1 MLAKSSRWAQGIF
14 YNGAMFDLIVHGGPI
29 FGHPEA
35 DAVGVRCGRI
45 AAVGRAPDLL
55 PLRGP
60 QTRVFHLE
68 GRPLLPGFFDAH
80 LHFLKIG
87 LDRTFFVDLSQ
98 ARSLGEALE
107 LLRARAQERPGE
119 WVVGRGWD
127 ESRWPEK
134 RYLERTDL
142 DRAVPKQPCC
152 AVRVDGHMMVANT
165 LALTRCVRPE
175 GELVDRE
182 RGFIFE
188 DAALEVLSLVRPGQ
202 EALVEAVA
210 EASRHAASLGVT
222 AAADMDVDAQA
233 LRAYQVA
240 EHRGLLRT
248 RLFIYA
254 NSALLPHLIGL
265 GIKRGFG
272 SPFLRVVGLK
282 AFVDG
287 SLGAKTAALF
297 EPYRGEMSKGRV
309 LLGRSEL
316 ARLWRKVMEAEL
328 QLAVHAIGD
337 RAIEEVL
344 AAARLAGVGALD
356 RHRVE
361 HLELPTPPQLDR
373 LKGLGLVASMQPNF
387 LQWSGPGRMYED
399 RLGPERDSRIDPHRW
414 VLERDIPLT
423 FGSDGMPLGPLYG
436 IALALD
442 PPYHPQRVTWE
453 EAVRAY
459 TWGGAFA
466 SFAEEELGT
475 IDVGKWAD
483 FVVLSGD
490 PARTPV
496 KELSV
501 DATFVAGEL
510 VFSR

>member
-1 MLAKSSRWAQGIF
+1 ML
-14 YNGAMFDLIVHGGPI
+14 DLIVHGGQI

-35 DAVGVRCGRI
+35 DAVGVSCGRI
-45 AAVGRAPDLL
+45 VALGRLAELSPLVGPK
-55 PLRGP
+55 
-60 QTRVFHLE
+60 TRVFRLE
-68 GRPLLPGFFDAH
+68 GRWLLPGFFDAH
-80 LHFLKIG
+80 VHFLKAG

-98 ARSLGEALE
+98 ACTLAEALE
-107 LLRARAQERPGE
+107 LLRTRAQERPGE

-165 LALTRCVRPE
+165 LALARCVRPE

-182 RGFIFE
+182 RGHLFE
-188 DAALEVLSLVRPGQ
+188 DAVYEVLSFVRPSQ

-210 EASRHAASLGVT
+210 EASRYAAALGIT
-222 AAADMDVDAQA
+222 AAADMDTTAQA
-233 LRAYQVA
+233 FRSYALA
-240 EHRGLLRT
+240 EHRQLLRT
-248 RLFIYA
+248 RLFTYMKA
-254 NSALLPHLIGL
+254 DLLPHLASL
-265 GIKRGFG
+265 GIRRGFG
-272 SPFLRVVGLK
+272 SNFLRIVGVK
-282 AFVDG
+282 VFVDG

-297 EPYRGEMSKGRV
+297 EPYRGEAGKGRV

-316 ARLWRKVMEAEL
+316 ARLWRRVMEAEL
-328 QLAVHAIGD
+328 QLAIHAIGD
-337 RAIEEVL
+337 RAVEEVL
-344 AAARLAGVGALD
+344 AAARLSGVGLHD

-361 HLELPTPPQLDR
+361 HLELPTPHQLDR
-373 LKGLGLVASMQPNF
+373 LKELGLVASMQPNF

-414 VLERDIPLT
+414 VLERGIPLA
-423 FGSDGMPLGPLYG
+423 FGSDCMPMGPLYG
-436 IALALD
+436 INLALN
-442 PPYHPQRVTWE
+442 PPYYPQRVSWE
-453 EAVRAY
+453 EAVQAY
-459 TWGGAFA
+459 TYGAAYA
-466 SFAEEELGT
+466 SFAEDELGT
-475 IDVGKWAD
+475 ISPGKWAD

-490 PARTPV
+490 PKRGPPQ
-496 KELSV
+496 ELQV

>member
-1 MLAKSSRWAQGIF
+1 ML
-14 YNGAMFDLIVHGGPI
+14 DLIVQGGPI
-29 FGHPEA
+29 HGHPGA

-45 AAVGRAPDLL
+45 VVVGRAPELGN
-55 PLRGP
+55 LRGP
-60 QTRVFHLE
+60 KTQVFRLE

-80 LHFLKIG
+80 VHFLEVG

-98 ARSLGEALE
+98 ARTLSEALE

-134 RYLERTDL
+134 RYLERADL
-142 DRAVPKQPCC
+142 DRAVPRQPCC

-165 LALTRCVRPE
+165 LALARCVRPE
-175 GELVDRE
+175 GELVDRA
-182 RGFIFE
+182 RGHLFE
-188 DAALEVLSLVRPGQ
+188 DAVFEVLSLVRPSQ

-210 EASRHAASLGVT
+210 AASRYAASLGVT
-222 AAADMDVDAQA
+222 AVADMDTEA
-233 LRAYQVA
+233 LAFRAYATA
-240 EHRGLLRT
+240 ERRGLLRT
-248 RLFIYA
+248 RIFAYGKA
-254 NSALLPHLIGL
+254 DLLPQLVGL
-265 GIKRGFG
+265 GLRRGFG
-272 SPFLRVVGLK
+272 SPFLRICGVK

-287 SLGAKTAALF
+287 SIGAKTAALF
-297 EPYRGEMSKGRV
+297 EPYQGEMGKGRV
-309 LLGRSEL
+309 LLGRGEL

-361 HLELPTPPQLDR
+361 HLELPTPHQLDR
-373 LKGLGLVASMQPNF
+373 VKELGLVASMQPNF

-399 RLGPERDSRIDPHRW
+399 RLGPTRDARIDPHRW
-414 VLERDIPLT
+414 VLERGIPLA

-436 IALALD
+436 IGLALD
-442 PPYHPQRVTWE
+442 PPYYPQRVTWE
-453 EAVRAY
+453 EALQAY
-459 TWGGAFA
+459 TQGAAFA
-466 SFAEEELGT
+466 AFAEDELGT
-475 IDVGKWAD
+475 IAPGKWAD

-490 PARTPV
+490 PGRVPP
-496 KELSV
+496 KDLQV

>member
-1 MLAKSSRWAQGIF
+1 ML
-14 YNGAMFDLIVHGGPI
+14 DLIVQGGPI
-29 FGHPEA
+29 FGHSDA

-45 AAVGRAPDLL
+45 VAVGRAQELS

-60 QTRVFHLE
+60 KTQVFRLE

-80 LHFLKIG
+80 VHFLKVG

-98 ARSLGEALE
+98 ARTLSEALD

-134 RYLERTDL
+134 RYLERADL

-165 LALTRCVRPE
+165 LALARCLRPE

-182 RGFIFE
+182 RGFLFE
-188 DAALEVLSLVRPGQ
+188 DAVSEVLSFVRPSQ
-202 EALVEAVA
+202 ETLVEAVA
-210 EASRHAASLGVT
+210 EASRYAASLGIT
-222 AAADMDVDAQA
+222 AVADMDTEARA
-233 LRAYQVA
+233 WRAYEIA
-240 EHRGLLRT
+240 ERRGLLKT
-248 RLFIYA
+248 RIFAYMKA
-254 NSALLPHLIGL
+254 EVLPHLAAIG
-265 GIKRGFG
+265 IRRGFG
-272 SPFLRVVGLK
+272 STFLRIAGVK
-282 AFVDG
+282 TFVDG
-287 SLGAKTAALF
+287 SIGAKTAALF
-297 EPYRGEMSKGRV
+297 EPYRGAMGKGRV
-309 LLGRSEL
+309 LLGRGEL

-344 AAARLAGVGALD
+344 AAARLSGVGLHD

-361 HLELPTPPQLDR
+361 HLELPTPHQLER
-373 LKGLGLVASMQPNF
+373 MKGLGLVASMQPNF
-387 LQWSGPGRMYED
+387 LQWSGPGKMYED

-414 VLERDIPLT
+414 VLERGIVLA
-423 FGSDGMPLGPLYG
+423 FGSDGMPMGPLYG
-436 IALALD
+436 IGLALN
-442 PPYHPQRVTWE
+442 PPYYPQRVSWE
-453 EAVRAY
+453 EAVTAY
-459 TWGGAFA
+459 THGAAYAAFA
-466 SFAEEELGT
+466 EDELGT
-475 IDVGKWAD
+475 IAEGKWAD
-483 FVVLSGD
+483 LVVLSGD
-490 PARTPV
+490 PRRVPPQ
-496 KELSV
+496 ELRV